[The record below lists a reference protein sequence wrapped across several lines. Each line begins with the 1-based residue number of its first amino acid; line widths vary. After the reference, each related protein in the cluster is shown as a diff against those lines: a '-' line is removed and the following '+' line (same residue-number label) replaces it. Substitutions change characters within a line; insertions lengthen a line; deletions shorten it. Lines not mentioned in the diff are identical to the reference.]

1 MLTGLYIVASI
12 IGAWLLSYHRAR
24 LWLWTVVIA
33 AWLVFW
39 NWLHQPGQ
47 PIELVLTTSWGI
59 FIVLAILLNVSFI
72 RSRLLSAPL
81 FGLFKRML
89 PAMSRTE
96 KEALD
101 AGTVWWEGELFSG
114 RPNWKE
120 LLGYPVPGLSSEE
133 QAFLDGPV
141 EELCKMLDDWQI
153 TEELHDLPPEV
164 WAFLKK
170 ERFFG
175 MIIPKR
181 FGGLEFSALGH
192 SAVVTKIATR
202 SVTAAVT
209 VMVPNSLGP
218 AELLLHYGTD
228 EQREHYLPRLADG
241 RDIPCFALTSPWAGS
256 DAAAMPDVGI
266 VCKGK
271 FEGKEVVGIRLN
283 WSKRYITLGP
293 VASVL
298 GLAFKLYDPE
308 NLIGDKEDRGITC
321 ALIPT
326 DTAGVE
332 IGERH
337 APLNLAFM
345 NGPNR
350 GKDVFIPVE
359 WIIGGPS
366 RAGQGWGMLMESLA
380 AGRSISLPSLSGGA
394 GKMVSR
400 MVGAY
405 SRVREQFKLP
415 IGKFEGVEEVLARI
429 AGNTYAMDAV
439 REMTCSAVDMGEK
452 PAVASAIAKYNLTE
466 RMRRVINDG
475 MDVLGGRGI
484 CMGPNNF
491 LARSYQAIPI
501 AITVEGANIL
511 TRSMIVFGQGAIRC
525 HPYVLQEMQAVANPD
540 SKRGLRQFDKALFS
554 HIGFTISNIMRSL
567 FLGLSNARF
576 SLAPAGPTKRY
587 YQQISRMSAAFAMV
601 SDLSMLVLGGNLKR
615 KEKLSARLADVFSQL
630 YIATAA
636 LKRFE
641 DAGRPKEDIPLVQ
654 WVCEDALFTVQ
665 ESLHGLM
672 RNFPNPVVAWFMRLM
687 VFPRGRYWSSP
698 RDKLGRKLAGLIMTP
713 GEARDRLTRGGFFPV
728 DPADPMGAMEDAL
741 NKVMASVETQRLIR
755 KAVKDGELLP
765 APEPEL
771 VEAALTKG
779 LIDQPQADA
788 MQAAI
793 AARDQVIQVDAFP
806 HDYWK

>member
-12 IGAWLLSYHRAR
+12 LGAWLLSYHRAR
-24 LWLWTVVIA
+24 LWLWTLVIGL
-33 AWLVFW
+33 WLAFW
-39 NWLHQPGQ
+39 DWLNQ
-47 PIELVLTTSWGI
+47 PIEFILTSSWII
-59 FIVLAILLNVSFI
+59 FIILAVLLNVGFL
-72 RSRLLSAPL
+72 RSRVLSAPL
-81 FGLFKRML
+81 FRVFKRML

-101 AGTVWWEGELFSG
+101 AGTVWWEGEIFSG

-120 LLGYPVPGLSSEE
+120 LHSYPAPSLSPEE
-133 QAFLDGPV
+133 RVFLDGPV
-141 EELCKMLDDWQI
+141 EELCRMLDDWQI
-153 TEELHDLPPEV
+153 TEELHDLPTEV
-164 WAFLKK
+164 WDFLKR

-181 FGGLEFSALGH
+181 YGGLEFSALGH
-192 SAVVTKIATR
+192 SAVVTKISTR

-228 EQREHYLPRLADG
+228 EQRDYYLPRLADG
-241 RDIPCFALTSPWAGS
+241 TDIPCFALTSPWAGS
-256 DAAAMPDVGI
+256 DAAAMPDTGV

-271 FEGKEVVGIRLN
+271 FQGKEVVGIRLN

-293 VASVL
+293 VATVL

-308 NLIGDKEDRGITC
+308 HLIGDKVERGITC

-326 DTAGVE
+326 HTEGVE

-350 GKDVFIPVE
+350 GKDVFIPID

-366 RAGQGWGMLMESLA
+366 QAGHGWGMLMESLA
-380 AGRSISLPSLSGGA
+380 AGRSISLPSLSSGA

-429 AGNTYAMDAV
+429 AGHTYAIDAT
-439 REMTCSAVDMGEK
+439 REMTCAAVDMGEK
-452 PAVASAIAKYNLTE
+452 PAVASGIAKYNLTE
-466 RMRRVINDG
+466 RMRSVINDG

-525 HPYVLQEMQAVANPD
+525 HPYVLKEMQAVANPD
-540 SKRGLRQFDKALFS
+540 SRRGLRQFDKALFG

-567 FLGLSNARF
+567 FLGLTNARF
-576 SLAPAGPTKRY
+576 AIAPAGPVKRY

-615 KEKLSARLADVFSQL
+615 KEKLSGRLADIFSQL

-641 DAGRPKEDIPLVQ
+641 DEGRKPEDIPLVQ
-654 WVCEDALFTVQ
+654 WVCEDALFQVQ
-665 ESLHGLM
+665 ESMHGLM
-672 RNFPNPVVAWFMRLM
+672 RNFPNRLVAGFMRLM
-687 VFPRGRYWSSP
+687 VFPRGRYWSAP
-698 RDKLGRKLAGLIMTP
+698 RDVLGGKLASLIMTP
-713 GEARDRLTRGGFFPV
+713 DEARERLTRGGFFPV
-728 DPADPMGAMEDAL
+728 DPNDPMGAMEDAL
-741 NKVMASVETQRLIR
+741 LKVDYSAEIQRKIR
-755 KAVKDGELLP
+755 KALKDGELLNG
-765 APEPEL
+765 PERE
-771 VEAALTKG
+771 VVDAALQKG
-779 LIDQPQADA
+779 LIDQGQADA
-788 MQAAI
+788 MKAAI
-793 AARDQVIQVDAFP
+793 DARDKVIQVDAFAR
-806 HDYWK
+806 DYWK